1 MIFAGIGSR
10 KGVSEQ
16 QVLDAIRTALAKH
29 QLDLSSLGGLA
40 TASLKRDEIAIQSAA
55 RQLGL
60 PLIIIGDAEL
70 ARAGTDTPSRSELS
84 LALTGVASVS
94 EAAALAAVGE
104 GARLLGP
111 RLLLDSVSCA
121 LAISGEVE

>member
-16 QVLDAIRTALAKH
+16 QVLSAISAALAEYR
-29 QLDLSSLGGLA
+29 LDLSSLGGLA
-40 TASLKRDEIAIQSAA
+40 TASLKRDETAIHSAA

-60 PLIIIGDAEL
+60 PLIIVDDTDL
-70 ARAGTDTPSRSELS
+70 ARAGTETPSRSELS
-84 LALTGVASVS
+84 LTLTGVASVS
-94 EAAALAAVGE
+94 EAAALAAAGE

-111 RLLLDSVSCA
+111 RLLLDSVTCA